1 LENKDLAVEVKGL
14 TKQFGQILA
23 VDHISFDVKKGE
35 FFGFLGPNG
44 AGKTTTARM
53 LTGVIKKNAGE
64 ARVMGYPAGNFA
76 AKQSSGVMPE
86 ISNAYLD
93 LTAWGNLML
102 IGELY
107 RVPQSKA
114 KDRAGSLLEQLG
126 LLERK
131 DSKAS
136 TYSQGMRKRLV
147 LCMALLPDPQILFLD
162 EATSGLDVQ
171 SVRFMRALLKNLKQE
186 GKTIFF
192 TTHNMDEAAEMCD
205 RVAIINHGR
214 IVAMDTPDNLSITA
228 SRVYLIDVSFDKSVS
243 PDVLAKLPGVTR
255 LETAQAIE
263 AADRL
268 RAQMAMAGV
277 GRPGGMGGGGGQG
290 RGQAQMAGGAP
301 AGAAQG
307 GPAAGGRPGM
317 GAGRMP
323 GAGGG
328 QGNQTENS
336 HFRFYTENTTL
347 LVTTLVDFSR
357 ENSLKMNILNVRP
370 PSLEDAFI
378 RLTEEKSREK

>member
-64 ARVMGYPAGNFA
+64 ARVMGYPAGSFA

-228 SRVYLIDVSFDKSVS
+228 GRVYLIDVSFDKSVS